1 MVRSTGN
8 QLCLCTFLARFKCH
22 SSVRKPPYLSI
33 VLTQNAQ
40 QQQQAQSLT
49 NLKRFYEPEDYFMH
63 KSNLLNGFMATS
75 FALSLLIASAT
86 SAQAQSFGLS
96 GISIGSRGVTGNG
109 RMNVPGLGSVRIGAN
124 RNGITSGVNIGNS
137 STGRINIGT
146 NSRGLNG
153 SLGLPGGSNV
163 RLGPNGITGGGIRI
177 PGVSGIGNIGGGFQG
192 STAQGDQF
200 SSSGAAGMYST
211 IDGGSEQGNTG
222 TQTTQELDAMAP
234 MLQGATNG
242 TIGPQGAD
250 ATYITGVNTAGTVR
264 VNNLANLEALL
275 NIIANGMEI
284 LGIAWGG
291 PTMILGFMHMA
302 AGSQDAMKKVLFGMG
317 GVTGGLATPGC
328 INWLVASSRDANLFS

>member
-1 MVRSTGN
+1 
-8 QLCLCTFLARFKCH
+8 
-22 SSVRKPPYLSI
+22 
-33 VLTQNAQ
+33 
-40 QQQQAQSLT
+40 
-49 NLKRFYEPEDYFMH
+49 
-63 KSNLLNGFMATS
+63 MATG
-75 FALSLLIASAT
+75 FALSLLLAST
-86 SAQAQSFGLS
+86 TQAQAQNFGLS

-109 RMNVPGLGSVRIGAN
+109 RMSIPGLGSVRVGAN

-146 NSRGLNG
+146 NSRGVLG
-153 SLGLPGGSNV
+153 SVGLPGGSNV

-177 PGVSGIGNIGGGFQG
+177 PGISGAGTFGGGLAG
-192 STAQGDQF
+192 GNTAQGDQF
-200 SSSGAAGMYST
+200 SSSGDSGMFST

-222 TQTTQELDAMAP
+222 TQTMQELDAMAP

-284 LGIAWGG
+284 LGVAWGG

-302 AGSQDAMKKVLFGMG
+302 AGSQDAMKKVIFGMG